1 MLEREL
7 EQRTQ
12 RREDTFLVPR
22 SRPDAQLAVPLG
34 EGVGEDQR
42 SLLRQPERRLAAA
55 APLVEGDKPSG
66 KLVPGL
72 DRLELRLGDV
82 VAPQQRWS
90 TRTAAR
96 LFSAR
101 KALAY
106 SCSA

>member
-1 MLEREL
+1 M
-7 EQRTQ
+7 
-12 RREDTFLVPR
+12 PR

-42 SLLRQPERRLAAA
+42 SC
-55 APLVEGDKPSG
+55 SG
-66 KLVPGL
+66 SQSGVSP
-72 DRLELRLGDV
+72 
-82 VAPQQRWS
+82 RWS

-106 SCSA
+106 SWSA